1 VPVHPAGMGFNLTV
15 TAVNSAGLV
24 TQGYR
29 PQAIDRLR
37 AYAQRTGPTTG
48 SEGTFKLSATGDVL
62 TAPNPPA
69 GPGDYLACNVGPGE
83 FVNGV
88 YSNVNASY
96 SEVGLVRLYLMDSD
110 YMGHTIPASPIPV
123 GRFVPDAFQVAPVIL
138 NRAATAG
145 CTGGNFTYMGEGLR
159 LSMQLMA
166 KNASGGIT
174 RNYQGAF
181 AAFNG
186 SGFASYTGL
195 TGNTLA
201 AQYLSTDLSGRLAL
215 NGVALSVPWAAG
227 VATLDIDLSLQ
238 SAAAADGPYD
248 GTRLGLAFSDSDG
261 VALRGLDMDVDGN
274 GSMDHLDAGA
284 TDFRAGRLSV
294 GNAHGSE
301 LRDLSVPVAMQFFA
315 GPGLGFVTHTL
326 DNCTPITSTTLSD
339 ADTGDSLP
347 VSETCIVDQLG
358 ASGADACAAGTVG
371 NQYRGTALAGEYV
384 VSLKSPGAGRTGG
397 LRVTADAPA
406 WAEFDWIS
414 AGNADPVGI
423 ATFGIY
429 NRNTEFIYQRELR

>member
-1 VPVHPAGMGFNLTV
+1 
-15 TAVNSAGLV
+15 
-24 TQGYR
+24 
-29 PQAIDRLR
+29 
-37 AYAQRTGPTTG
+37 
-48 SEGTFKLSATGDVL
+48 
-62 TAPNPPA
+62 
-69 GPGDYLACNVGPGE
+69 
-83 FVNGV
+83 
-88 YSNVNASY
+88 
-96 SEVGLVRLYLMDSD
+96 
-110 YMGHTIPASPIPV
+110 
-123 GRFVPDAFQVAPVIL
+123 
-138 NRAATAG
+138 
-145 CTGGNFTYMGEGLR
+145 
-159 LSMQLMA
+159 
-166 KNASGGIT
+166 
-174 RNYQGAF
+174 
-181 AAFNG
+181 
-186 SGFASYTGL
+186 
-195 TGNTLA
+195 
-201 AQYLSTDLSGRLAL
+201 
-215 NGVALSVPWAAG
+215 
-227 VATLDIDLSLQ
+227 
-238 SAAAADGPYD
+238 
-248 GTRLGLAFSDSDG
+248 
-261 VALRGLDMDVDGN
+261 MDVDGN